1 MTGGEMRA
9 AGANAALIGA
19 AAGREQLATPCLLL
33 DLPAFQ
39 RNLEWMSR
47 HCHAQGLALR
57 PHAKTHK
64 CIEIARRQIAQGARG
79 ICTVSVGEAE
89 IFLRGGI
96 NDILITSPLT
106 TVRKL
111 RRFIAMQGQGATVAA
126 VVDNLRHCRM
136 LAAMARE
143 ANLRVPV
150 YVDLDLGRHR
160 TGVATAGDL
169 AELGRFIASQGA
181 LNYAGLQA
189 YAGHLS
195 HVPSYAERRTGLE
208 DVKRRIEA
216 AVAVLDAAGLKTCV
230 ISGGSTGTCL
240 IDAQAGPVNEAQ
252 FGSYIFMDVEYGA
265 VDLDGA
271 WSRPFEPALFVVC
284 AVASANTP
292 GLATADAGYK
302 HFGLICDQP
311 RIVSGPEG
319 SGSARFT
326 LNSDEHSRIEF
337 DPAQCSI
344 AAGDL
349 LTCWIPHCDPTVN
362 LYDQIHVFDGETL
375 VDIWPVDA
383 RGAY

>member
-9 AGANAALIGA
+9 AGPNAALIGVP
-19 AAGREQLATPCLLL
+19 AGREQLATPCLLL
-33 DLPAFQ
+33 DLAAFQ
-39 RNLEWMSR
+39 RNLEWMNR

-64 CIEIARRQIAQGARG
+64 CIEIAKRQVAQGARG
-79 ICTVSVGEAE
+79 ICTVSIGEAE

-96 NDILITSPLT
+96 KDILITSPLT
-106 TVRKL
+106 TVSKL

-136 LAAMARE
+136 LAEMARE
-143 ANLRVPV
+143 ANVQAPV

-169 AELGRFIASQGA
+169 AELGRFVASQDA
-181 LNYAGLQA
+181 IHYAGLQA

-195 HVPSYAERRTGLE
+195 HVPSYAERRAGLE
-208 DVKRRIEA
+208 DVKRRVEA
-216 AVAVLDAAGLKTCV
+216 AVAVLDAAGLKTPV

-240 IDAQAGPVNEAQ
+240 LDPEIGPVNEAQ
-252 FGSYIFMDVEYGA
+252 FGSYIFMDVEYDA

-302 HFGLICDQP
+302 HFGFISDQP
-311 RIVSGPEG
+311 RIVSGAEG
-319 SGSARFT
+319 CGSARFT

-362 LYDQIHVFDGETL
+362 LYDRIHVFEGETL